1 MLRTITSIVMLLLG
15 ISVAQAQVEDG
26 KFYYGFKAGGITSE
40 ISDISSTIIRPV
52 FPIDTYSTSSSRRTG
67 VTAGFTIYHRFKGS
81 RLAIQPEISYA
92 MGGAKFRYMD
102 VNDLDYTMDF
112 NYQYLNINMM
122 VKMYLTGG
130 IFFNVGPTLGLNLTN
145 TSLTYKSNMPELG
158 PDLQIQQSLREVL
171 KGKNN
176 LSLSGGI
183 GFDSEM
189 GLGIEARYNLGL
201 VDVLE
206 TQANGFFF
214 IENDNLSNSIQ
225 VTVTYLIPFVE

>member
-1 MLRTITSIVMLLLG
+1 MLRTIAPIAMLLFSLN
-15 ISVAQAQVEDG
+15 VAFSQVEDG
-26 KFYYGFKAGGITSE
+26 KFFYGFKAGAILSDV
-40 ISDISSTIIRPV
+40 SDIASTIIRPV
-52 FPIDTYSTSSSRRTG
+52 FPVDTYSTSIVRRKG
-67 VTAGFTIYHRFKGS
+67 ITAGFSVYHRFKDS

-92 MGGAKFRYMD
+92 IGGADFRYMD
-102 VNDLDYTMDF
+102 VNDLDYTIDF
-112 NYQYLNINMM
+112 NYQYLNISMM
-122 VKMYLTGG
+122 IKMYLTRGA
-130 IFFNVGPTLGLNLTN
+130 FFNLGPTLGLNLTR

-176 LSLSGGI
+176 FSLSGGI
-183 GFDSEM
+183 GYDAEM
-189 GLGIEARYNLGL
+189 GLGIEFRYNLGV

-225 VTVTYLIPFVE
+225 VTVTYLIPFVD